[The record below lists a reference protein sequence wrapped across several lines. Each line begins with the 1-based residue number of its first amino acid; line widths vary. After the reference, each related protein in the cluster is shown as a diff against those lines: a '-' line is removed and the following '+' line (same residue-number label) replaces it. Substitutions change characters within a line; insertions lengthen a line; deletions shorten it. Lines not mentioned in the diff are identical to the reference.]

1 MSRHRA
7 TRQDSTAARFLEAG
21 ADLVESSLGK
31 SAEPKEA
38 VRLRQLREFPA
49 ALDWLHIDDVVQK
62 AGLSKKAFTNRWP
75 TRDDFLAEMVVYAV
89 IRSYDT
95 DPRKFVDQIPKLSAA
110 SSISTEITRIA
121 DTLFDGLRNDP
132 HSYLLF
138 HIGPFMTTHPKL
150 RQAVLP
156 ELHSRGEAWAK
167 SYASLLTAL
176 GIPLRRGWTEWA
188 VAMALQAMLDG
199 FLHRYRVQSEDYEGC
214 RSGGASL
221 FANAVIAFIPGVLD
235 WQQDDLSA
243 AATLDNLTDQRN
255 ATGPVRH
262 AS

>member
-1 MSRHRA
+1 MPRRRA
-7 TRQDSTAARFLEAG
+7 TRQDSTAARFLDAG
-21 ADLVESSLGK
+21 ADLIESSMDK

-38 VRLRQLREFPA
+38 VRLRQLRDFPA
-49 ALDWLHIDDVVQK
+49 ALDWLRIDDVAHK

-89 IRSYDT
+89 IRAYDT
-95 DPRKFVDQIPKLSAA
+95 DPRKFVDQIPKLSTAA
-110 SSISTEITRIA
+110 SISTEIIRIA
-121 DTLFDGLRNDP
+121 DTLFDGVRNDP

-167 SYASLLTAL
+167 SYALLLTEL
-176 GIPLRRGWTEWA
+176 GIPLRSEWTEWA
-188 VAMALQAMLDG
+188 VAMALQALLDG
-199 FLHRYRVQSEDYEGC
+199 FLHRYRVQAEDYDRC

-235 WQQDDLSA
+235 WQQDGFSA
-243 AATLDNLTDQRN
+243 AQTLDNLTNQ
-255 ATGPVRH
+255 
-262 AS
+262 